1 MKSKKTKDRSLYENS
16 MKVVA
21 NLVKMSSFYLAKTSL
36 GTAEK
41 DPVEPRKLQTAKSFV
56 MVANNPVS
64 RSQEPVTNSK
74 KVSYLVEPDEGY
86 RSSYDFQED
95 MNVDGKASDYI
106 RKVHEK
112 NQKDLFLIPELS

>member
-1 MKSKKTKDRSLYENS
+1 

-21 NLVKMSSFYLAKTSL
+21 NLVKMSSFYLAKISL